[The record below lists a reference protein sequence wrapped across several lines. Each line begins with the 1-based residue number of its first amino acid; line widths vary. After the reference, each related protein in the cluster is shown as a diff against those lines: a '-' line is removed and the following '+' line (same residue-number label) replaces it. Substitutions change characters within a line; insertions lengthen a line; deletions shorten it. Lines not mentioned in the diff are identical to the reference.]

1 MPEKTPGKARKSTSR
16 KKTDSPKTATVTPIS
31 QRGLPA
37 EGNSTAARNGEQG
50 TSTLILE
57 QIRIRAYELFEQ
69 RGRLDGF
76 DQEDWTRA
84 EVEVRARFQREKS
97 A

>member
-1 MPEKTPGKARKSTSR
+1 MAEKTPGKARKNTSR
-16 KKTDSPKTATVTPIS
+16 KKDSSKTATVTPIS
-31 QRGLPA
+31 QGGLTA
-37 EGNSTAARNGEQG
+37 EGSSKAPRNGEQG
-50 TSTLILE
+50 TSTVILE

-76 DQEDWTRA
+76 DLEDWARA
-84 EVEVRARFQREKS
+84 EAEVLARFQRGKS